1 MVPLSRPDAE
11 KHGEQWARRLA
22 QPSLWATPMIRP
34 ALMRFAFLLGA
45 VTALAAVT
53 GCVPDTT
60 YRYSAVV
67 PAARPI
73 AWDGRTA
80 RAGTL
85 RVEGTL
91 TDSPIGTNLF
101 PQEHDTAVLVPQW
114 TMEGAATLAVTSN
127 VEIGARAAYASYDWT
142 QPSALGTMPVPGSP
156 SSWGLGPELRVTLP
170 LDKQRHF
177 AIGLAGNL
185 MQYQTP
191 YAEWQ
196 LVGACPASATSL
208 TCAPAWDSGIFG
220 SDQYTLVAS
229 KSESHWLYSLGA
241 YPSYAF
247 GDHGEYGHAFALLG
261 LTSGL
266 GNDGFTNKPQNGS
279 TIHGTT
285 MVLVGA
291 GYGFSYEMLHV
302 MGMLYRPF
310 YDATSE
316 IQYGFGFQLGVGV
329 NLDLWQPS
337 GNAARD

>member
-1 MVPLSRPDAE
+1 MLPIPQPGAE
-11 KHGEQWARRLA
+11 KPGEEPARGLA
-22 QPSLWATPMIRP
+22 HPSLWATPMMRLGL
-34 ALMRFAFLLGA
+34 ARFALLVVA
-45 VTALAAVT
+45 VTGVAAVT

-67 PAARPI
+67 PAARPL

-91 TDSPIGTNLF
+91 TDSPIGQNLF
-101 PQEHDTAVLVPQW
+101 PKEHDTAVLVPQW

-127 VEIGARAAYASYDWT
+127 VELGARVAYASYDWM
-142 QPSALGTMPVPGSP
+142 QASAAGTMPVPGSP
-156 SSWGLGPELRVTLP
+156 SSWGLGPELRGTIP
-170 LDKQRHF
+170 LDKQHRF

-196 LVGACPASATSL
+196 LGTCSASSPSCVT
-208 TCAPAWDSGIFG
+208 APAWDSGVFG
-220 SDQYTLVAS
+220 NDQYTLVAS
-229 KSESHWLYSLGA
+229 KNESHWLYSLGA

-285 MVLVGA
+285 LVLVGA

-310 YDATSE
+310 YDASSE
-316 IQYGFGFQLGVGV
+316 IDYGFGFQLGVGV
-329 NLDLWQPS
+329 NLDLWHPS
-337 GNAARD
+337 GEAARD